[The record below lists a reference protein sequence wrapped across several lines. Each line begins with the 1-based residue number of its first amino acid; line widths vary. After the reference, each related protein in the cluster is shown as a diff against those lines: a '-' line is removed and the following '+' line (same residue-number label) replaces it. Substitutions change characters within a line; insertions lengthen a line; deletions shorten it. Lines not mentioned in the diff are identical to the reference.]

1 MTTRAEIDSLKG
13 LASNIVDGGATAY
26 TEAMFYEDFPQFKK
40 AGESS
45 GFVPPSM
52 MKVFLTMVNSTVS
65 EARWCETWRLAAGL
79 FVAHYVTMYLRQTG
93 GNTGGSATAKKAA
106 NTGALL
112 GIVSSASLGD
122 ASVSYDTS
130 AVTQATQQWGQFNL
144 TTYGQQYASLAR
156 LCCLGGSYIV

>member
-13 LASNIVDGGATAY
+13 LASNIVDGGDTAY

-52 MKVFLTMVNSTVS
+52 MRVFLTMVNSTVS
-65 EARWCETWRLAAGL
+65 EARWCESWRLAAGL

-93 GNTGGSATAKKAA
+93 GNTDGSTTAKKAA
-106 NTGALL
+106 DTGHC
-112 GIVSSASLGD
+112 SASCRAHHL
-122 ASVSYDTS
+122 
-130 AVTQATQQWGQFNL
+130 ATPLYL
-144 TTYGQQYASLAR
+144 TTLLPSRKLR
-156 LCCLGGSYIV
+156 NSGGSLI